1 MDISIK
7 DTLRA
12 LRQSKNITQEALAK
26 HLGIT
31 PQSVGKWERG
41 EGFPDITLLPN
52 IALYFGVTIDDLLD
66 VGQVRIDAVIES
78 YRRESRE
85 LLKVGNIRD
94 NLALWERAYDEMP
107 NECAVM
113 DGLMSALLSYERYPL
128 PREVLLRVIELGER
142 VLRESTDTNLRSG
155 VIQRLCYAYDDMGD
169 KESAL
174 RYADMCGSMY
184 TTRDDLRTTLLDGEE
199 GIAEC
204 QQYIANLVRQA
215 AMTSVTMTT
224 KADFTLGEKVSAYD
238 FGIALLTA
246 LYSDENVGFNGH
258 NISWIYSLKAG
269 EYAKVADGKNT
280 LDALEQA
287 AKYAILASTYEKMNY
302 TAPMVNRLVCDPD
315 KITKNYQG
323 NTCNLRL
330 SDMEWSCYDF
340 IREDERFKIIEEDL
354 HKHAE

>member
-52 IALYFGVTIDDLLD
+52 IALYFGVTIDDLLN
-66 VGQVRIDAVIES
+66 VGKVRIDAMIES
-78 YRRESRE
+78 YQRESHA
-85 LLKVGNIRD
+85 LLNSGNIEE
-94 NLALWERAYDEMP
+94 NLSLWEKAYAELP
-107 NECAVM
+107 NDCRVIN
-113 DGLMSALLSYERYPL
+113 GLMSALLTYERYPM
-128 PREVLLRVIELGER
+128 PREVLARVIELGER
-142 VLRESTDTNLRSG
+142 VLRESTDTHLRNG
-155 VIQRLCYAYDDMGD
+155 VIQSLCYAYDDMGD
-169 KESAL
+169 KENAL
-174 RYADMCGSMY
+174 YYADMCGDVY
-184 TTRDDLRTTLLDGEE
+184 TTRDDLRTSLLEGEE
-199 GIAEC
+199 GIVAC
-204 QQYIANLVRQA
+204 QQYIANLIRLA

-224 KADFTLGEKVSAYD
+224 KAEFALGEKVSAYD
-238 FGIALLTA
+238 FGITLLTT

-269 EYAKVADGKNT
+269 EYAKSGDAENT
-280 LDALEQA
+280 LAALEQA
-287 AKYAILASTYEKMNY
+287 AKYAVLASTYVKMNY
-302 TAPMVNRLVCDPD
+302 TAPMVNRLMSDP
-315 KITKNYQG
+315 KKVTRNYKG

-340 IREDERFKIIEEDL
+340 VREDERFKHIEENL